1 MPAFAD
7 WLVCVLNTG
16 ESVQAEPP
24 NPSPM
29 REVTE
34 LLRNEF
40 RLRAQDLAGP
50 SIAYDAEIAFQ
61 AAATLSE
68 ACWQLVSP
76 EPDAQMPQDRLTIP
90 RSPSAHLSADVTLR
104 FLPAVYRR
112 SKPRGDDDPLAKWT
126 AEVLRRWPLSG
137 VLGNLP
143 MGPSSLDFGGH
154 LGLALLY
161 AERLVENPMAAWV
174 PTDRVNRE
182 QVERVFHQRGK
193 PIPVAPALESAT

>member
-24 NPSPM
+24 NPSPT

-34 LLRNEF
+34 MLRNEF
-40 RLRAQDLAGP
+40 RLRALDLAGP
-50 SIAYDAEIAFQ
+50 PIAYDVDIAFQ
-61 AAATLSE
+61 AAAALSE

-76 EPDAQMPQDRLTIP
+76 EPDAPMPRDRLTIP
-90 RSPSAHLSADVTLR
+90 RSPSAHLSADVTLS

-112 SKPRGDDDPLAKWT
+112 SKLRGDDDPLAKWT
-126 AEVLRRWPLSG
+126 SDVLRRWPLSG
-137 VLGNLP
+137 VLANLP
-143 MGPSSLDFGGH
+143 TGPVSLDFGGH

-161 AERLVENPMAAWV
+161 AERLVESPMAVWV
-174 PTDRVNRE
+174 PRDGVNRE

-193 PIPVAPALESAT
+193 PIPVAPTLESAT